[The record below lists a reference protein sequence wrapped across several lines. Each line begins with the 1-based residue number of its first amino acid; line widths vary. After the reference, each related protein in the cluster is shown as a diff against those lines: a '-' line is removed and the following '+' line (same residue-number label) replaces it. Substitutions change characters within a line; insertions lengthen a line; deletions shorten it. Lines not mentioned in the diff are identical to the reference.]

1 MSDNSYDYI
10 VIGSGFGGSVSAM
23 RLVEK
28 GYRVLVLEKGK
39 AYKAKD
45 FPKTNWNFRK
55 FFWAPLFKWFGFQ
68 KLSFFKEVFILSGVG
83 VGGGSLVY
91 ANTHMFPPDEFFNNT
106 AWSHFKDWKTVL
118 NPFYEK
124 ARFMLGTTK
133 NETFYPEDE
142 LLREVAKDMGREDS
156 FEGVDVGVYFGDTE
170 KEVDP
175 YFKGL
180 GPIRKGCI
188 ECAGCMV
195 GCQHNAKNTLDKN
208 YLFFAKKFGVEIEA
222 ERMVEQIEY
231 NSPPPAPPKGGESQR
246 AKNPLYQTADTALS
260 EFDKQ
265 MGRQERGIS
274 LPFGEGQGG
283 AGHYII
289 RTHSSTSWFKRNKK
303 TYISKGL
310 VVSGG
315 VLGTMSILLKQK
327 YKYNTLTELSDKLGE
342 NLRTN
347 SESLCGVTAPKQKL
361 NHGIA
366 VTSVFNPDENTHVE
380 IVKYPDGSN
389 AMKAFATVATGPGHP
404 IIRVIK
410 LMLNIIKKPV
420 TYLKLTLKR
429 DWAKNSV
436 IFLVMQSLDNSM
448 KMVYKRFP
456 FPGIALQNKK
466 GERVP
471 AYIDIGQKVMND
483 YAKKINGTPQNAL
496 TEVLFNMSTTAH
508 VLGGCPMGQSKEE
521 GVIND
526 KFEVYGYPRMHILDG
541 SIIPCNLGV
550 NPSLTITAL
559 SEYAMSLIP
568 EKEGNQNKSLDE
580 QLAAIEIN
588 EGEFC

>member
-1 MSDNSYDYI
+1 LDNNYDYI

-23 RLVEK
+23 RLAEK

-39 AYKAKD
+39 AYKAED

-106 AWSHFKDWKTVL
+106 AWSHFKDWKKVL

-133 NETFYPEDE
+133 NETFDREDE

-195 GCQHNAKNTLDKN
+195 GCRHNAKNTLDKN

-222 ERMVEQIEY
+222 ERMVEQVEY
-231 NSPPPAPPKGGESQR
+231 K
-246 AKNPLYQTADTALS
+246 D
-260 EFDKQ
+260 D
-265 MGRQERGIS
+265 
-274 LPFGEGQGG
+274 
-283 AGHYII
+283 HYII

-347 SESLCGVTAPKQKL
+347 SESLCGVTAPKEKL

-366 VTSVFNPDENTHVE
+366 VTSVFNPDENTHIE

-420 TYLKLTLKR
+420 TYLKLTLKK

-456 FPGIALQNKK
+456 FSRIALQNKK

-508 VLGGCPMGQSKEE
+508 VLGGCPMGKSKEE
-521 GVIND
+521 GVVND